1 MILFLVALAT
11 TLTDVF
17 NNFLNTL
24 AIALPGVIG
33 AIIIIVIGIVVG
45 WFVGKIV
52 NRIVNGTVEKHF
64 DKSEVGKVFRTS
76 GFDLSNF
83 VGGIINA
90 FIVIVAI
97 TVAIGLLNIPGSAGA
112 FIQQIAAYL
121 PRLLGGILIIVLGIV
136 LVDFL
141 AMLIGK
147 VIRPMFGEAKSEIA
161 DMLKNLIFLGLIAVI
176 LNIAFDL
183 LLLNTT
189 GLVYSLIL
197 GFVIIGAGII
207 ITDTVIKSITDD
219 HQEFTSIA
227 GYAKFVL
234 YGIFLLIGAGAI
246 FASFTGVT
254 TIISTI
260 SWGFAIAFAVVL
272 IPIVYR
278 IAKKMQSETK

>member
-1 MILFLVALAT
+1 MFLLLVALV
-11 TLTDVF
+11 TLEEAF
-17 NNFLNTL
+17 GNFLNTIL
-24 AIALPGVIG
+24 TALPGVVA
-33 AIIIIVIGIVVG
+33 AIIIIVVGVVVG

-52 NRIVNGTVEKHF
+52 NKVVDKTVESHF

-76 GFDLSNF
+76 GFDLSTF
-83 VGGIINA
+83 VGGIIMA
-90 FIVIVAI
+90 FIIIVSI
-97 TVAIGLLNIPGSAGA
+97 TIAIGLLNIPGTAGE

-121 PRLLGGILIIVLGIV
+121 PRLIGGILVIVLGIV

-141 AMLIGK
+141 SMLIGK
-147 VIRPMFGEAKSEIA
+147 VIRPMFGEAKTEIA

-219 HQEFTSIA
+219 HKEFTAIA

-234 YGIFLLIGAGAI
+234 YSIFLLIGAGAI

-254 TIISTI
+254 GIISTI
-260 SWGFAIAFAVVL
+260 AWGFAIAFAIVL
-272 IPIVYR
+272 IPIIYN
-278 IAKKMQSETK
+278 IAKKMQTETK